1 LEKTPQEY
9 IARLVEIFAEVH
21 RVLRNDGTLW
31 LNIGDS
37 YVANA
42 TGGLSSKESK
52 MTGGRANQQEASR
65 RPDKKSQGLK
75 PKDLMMIPARVAIAL
90 QEAGWYLRADIIW
103 HKPNCM
109 PESVTDRPTKSHEYV
124 FLLAK
129 NERYFYDADAIAE
142 KSIDPE
148 SHKGGNVRNDDMAF
162 QSDAKQFAVR
172 SGLAKIQAGK
182 TYPTK
187 NARSVWTIST
197 QSFPGA
203 HFACMPPDL
212 ARRCVLAGCPI
223 DGVVLDPFA
232 GAGTTGIAAIGYGRK
247 FLGIELN
254 PEYIEI
260 MRKRLAS
267 SISQELLCFDEETTN
282 AKT

>member
-1 LEKTPQEY
+1 VGLEKTPQEY

-90 QEAGWYLRADIIW
+90 QEAGWYLRADIVW

-109 PESVTDRPTKSHEYV
+109 PESVTDRPTKAHEYV

-129 NERYFYDADAIAE
+129 NERYFYDADAIREQPKPHILKRKDGMMSAP
-142 KSIDPE
+142 KCNAQRIIGKPE
-148 SHKGGNVRNDDMAF
+148 QHSKFYEELKGA
-162 QSDAKQFAVR
+162 
-172 SGLAKIQAGK
+172 
-182 TYPTK
+182 
-187 NARSVWTIST
+187 NARSVWTIPTSPF
-197 QSFPGA
+197 SEA